1 MILFDLIMKAPD
13 SYWKRRFHEE
23 EIKRRRAEA
32 DARYF
37 QDTGDD
43 LREKLGIVSE
53 RDCKQASA
61 ISEYNKEI
69 QRLKD
74 DVETLIKDL
83 ESKQREIDTLREA
96 LRAEREARRVLS
108 ISNRLWEQLKAE
120 AKEAAT

>member
-37 QDTGDD
+37 QDTGED

-61 ISEYNKEI
+61 ISGYNKELS
-69 QRLKD
+69 RLQS
-74 DVETLIKDL
+74 EL
-83 ESKQREIDTLREA
+83 ESAKAEAEAKQREIDTLREA